1 MEWFRIPQQRISAY
15 IGLLLSTYFIALGLS
30 INANENHW
38 LNRLDFLF
46 YDTRFNAS
54 LSLAGQGILNS
65 NAQSADT
72 NSTHSNSI
80 HSSPVKEHSELV
92 NSSETEDHK
101 IIILDIDEKSLASEG
116 RWPWSRHKLADLV
129 SSLQDYGAIIV
140 AFDVVFSE
148 PERNPVSEVSQHL
161 KNNKISWSVPTNWQA
176 LADGDQNFSRR
187 ISEMDVVLGYFFQEQ
202 GSIQVGQ
209 LPAPSY
215 QLTDEQ
221 KSRLV
226 SISKPGYAANLSV
239 LQNAAAGAG
248 FVSTFAD
255 ADGVIR
261 RSPLVIRHGDAL
273 YPSLSLATVMSY
285 LFVNKLDVETLPL
298 GSVEVMTSIGAGGQV
313 ARTDVNGQVI
323 IPFRGKQH
331 SFPYISATDV
341 LQKRID
347 TDALGGAI
355 VLVGTSAIGLAD
367 LRATPVG
374 TQYPGV
380 EVHANIIHSL
390 LSGEFPYRPEWE
402 AGLTLSILVLLGLML
417 SLWLPKLGP
426 VASVALSTFTL
437 AVVITGNIYL
447 WHIYRLDLPIAST
460 LLLIIALTLLNLAYG
475 YFRESASRRLLKG
488 MFNQYVPKAHIER
501 MISDPD
507 AYQFTGDSKELTVLF
522 ADIRSF
528 TSISENLSA
537 AELKAMLNQ
546 YFTPI
551 TKIIFDHD
559 GTIDKYVGDMVMAF
573 WGAPIDDK
581 HHAHHGILAALE
593 MQKMTKIISTE
604 FMARGLPEIKIG
616 VGLNSGV
623 MNVGDMGSSYRRAYT
638 VLGDAVNLGSRLESI
653 TKFYG
658 AEILVGERTAELC
671 PDIVFAFMDR
681 IQVKGK
687 DEPIAVYQ
695 PLGIRSEVTD
705 AKRDEV
711 KRFDLAYSE
720 YLKQNWSQAV
730 EKLMA
735 LQTDFP
741 EVKVYQVY
749 LERIKD
755 LCEQELA
762 QDWDGVFR
770 HTSK

>member
-1 MEWFRIPQQRISAY
+1 MEWFRIPQQKASAFIGILLSAY
-15 IGLLLSTYFIALGLS
+15 LIFLGLS
-30 INANENHW
+30 INSNDNHW

-54 LSLAGQGILNS
+54 LSLAEK
-65 NAQSADT
+65 
-72 NSTHSNSI
+72 
-80 HSSPVKEHSELV
+80 SPFFSQQITKGVEQAEI
-92 NSSETEDHK
+92 EEHK
-101 IIILDIDEKSLASEG
+101 IIILDIDEKSLANEG

-129 SSLQDYGAIIV
+129 TLLTEYGAIVV

-148 PERNPVSEVSQHL
+148 PERNPVNEVNQHL
-161 KNNKISWSVPTNWQA
+161 SNKKIDWQIPA
-176 LADGDQNFSRR
+176 YWLEIADGDKNFSRH
-187 ISEMDVVLGYFFQEQ
+187 ISDMDVVLGYFFQDQ
-202 GSIQVGQ
+202 VNIKVGQ
-209 LPAPSY
+209 LPDPSY
-215 QLTDEQ
+215 ELTADQ
-221 KSRLV
+221 KKRLV
-226 SISKPGYAANLSV
+226 SITKPGYAANLAL
-239 LQNAAAGAG
+239 LQQAAAGAG

-261 RSPLVIRHGDAL
+261 RSPLVIRHADAL

-285 LFVNKLDVETLPL
+285 LFVKKIEVETLPL
-298 GSVEVMTSIGAGGQV
+298 GSVEVMTSIIAGGQK

-323 IPFRGKQH
+323 IPFRGKKN
-331 SFPYISATDV
+331 SFPYISVTDV
-341 LQKRID
+341 LQKKID
-347 TDALGGAI
+347 ANTLEGAI

-380 EVHANIIHSL
+380 EVHANIIRSL

-402 AGLTLSILVLLGLML
+402 AGLTLSILVFLGALL

-426 VASVALSTFTL
+426 VASVVLSVLTL
-437 AVVITGNIYL
+437 TIIITGNFFL
-447 WHIYRLDLPIAST
+447 WHVYRLDLPIASPV
-460 LLLIIALTLLNLAYG
+460 LLILTLTLLNLAYG
-475 YFRESASRRLLKG
+475 YFRENASRRLLKG
-488 MFNQYVPKAHIER
+488 MFNQYVPQAHIER
-501 MISDPD
+501 MLSDPA

-528 TSISENLSA
+528 TTISEHLSA
-537 AELKAMLNQ
+537 ADLKSMLNQ

-551 TKIIFDHD
+551 TKIIFDNE

-573 WGAPIDDK
+573 WGAPIEDEN
-581 HHAHHGILAALE
+581 HAQHGIIAALE
-593 MQKMTKIISTE
+593 MQRVTRVISEE

-616 VGLNSGV
+616 VGLNSGI

-671 PDIVFAFMDR
+671 PDIIFGFVDR

-695 PLGIRSEVTD
+695 PLGLKSEVTSEQ
-705 AKRDEV
+705 KDEIE
-711 KRFDLAYSE
+711 RFSLAYAD
-720 YLKQNWSQAV
+720 YLQQDWDQAV
-730 EKLMA
+730 SKLA
-735 LQTDFP
+735 GLKNDFP
-741 EVKVYQVY
+741 TTKLYQVY
-749 LERIKD
+749 LDRIHD
-755 LCEQELA
+755 LREQKLTQE
-762 QDWDGVFR
+762 WDGVFR

>member
-1 MEWFRIPQQRISAY
+1 MEWFRIPQQKVSAY
-15 IGLLLSTYFIALGLS
+15 IGILLSAYLIFLGLS
-30 INANENHW
+30 INSNDNHW

-54 LSLAGQGILNS
+54 LSL
-65 NAQSADT
+65 
-72 NSTHSNSI
+72 
-80 HSSPVKEHSELV
+80 SEQDGKHATPDKGD
-92 NSSETEDHK
+92 NTETEEHK
-101 IIILDIDEKSLASEG
+101 IVILDIDEKSLANEG
-116 RWPWSRHKLADLV
+116 RWPWSRHKLAELV
-129 SSLQDYGAIIV
+129 TELTEYGAIVV

-148 PERNPVSEVSQHL
+148 PERNPVNEVNQHL
-161 KNNKISWSVPTNWQA
+161 SASKIDWKIPKFW
-176 LADGDQNFSRR
+176 LDIADGDKNFSRH
-187 ISEMDVVLGYFFQEQ
+187 IGDMDVVLGYFFQDQ
-202 GSIQVGQ
+202 ANIQVGQ
-209 LPAPSY
+209 LPAPGY
-215 QLTDEQ
+215 TLTAGQ
-221 KSRLV
+221 KGGLV
-226 SISKPGYAANLSV
+226 SITKSGYAANLAM
-239 LQNAAAGAG
+239 LQQAAAGAG

-261 RSPLVIRHGDAL
+261 RSPLVIRHGDSL

-285 LFVNKLDVETLPL
+285 LFVNKLEIETLPL
-298 GSVEVMTSIGAGGQV
+298 GDVEVMTSIAAGGQK

-323 IPFRGKQH
+323 IPFRGQQH
-331 SFPYISATDV
+331 SFPYISVTDV
-341 LQKRID
+341 LQKRV
-347 TDALGGAI
+347 DATALEGAI

-380 EVHANIIHSL
+380 EVHANIIRSL

-402 AGLTLSILVLLGLML
+402 AGLTLSILVFLGALL

-426 VASVALSTFTL
+426 VASVSLSLLTL
-437 AVVITGNIYL
+437 TIIVSGNFYL
-447 WHIYRLDLPIAST
+447 WHVYRLDLPIAST
-460 LLLIIALTLLNLAYG
+460 VLLILTLTLLNLAYG
-475 YFRESASRRLLKG
+475 YFRENASRRLLKG
-488 MFNQYVPKAHIER
+488 MFNQYVPQAHIER
-501 MISDPD
+501 MLADPE

-528 TSISENLSA
+528 TTISEHLSA
-537 AELKAMLNQ
+537 ADLKSMLNQ

-551 TKIIFDHD
+551 TKIIFDNE

-573 WGAPIDDK
+573 WGAPIEDAN
-581 HHAHHGILAALE
+581 HAQHGIIAALE
-593 MQKMTKIISTE
+593 MQTVTRKISAE

-671 PDIVFAFMDR
+671 PDITFAFVDR

-687 DEPIAVYQ
+687 DDPIAVYQ
-695 PLGIRSEVTD
+695 PLGLSSTVTEEQ
-705 AKRDEV
+705 KDEIE
-711 KRFDLAYSE
+711 RFSIAYSE
-720 YLKQNWSQAV
+720 YLKQSWESALSQL
-730 EKLMA
+730 EQLKR
-735 LQTDFP
+735 DFP
-741 EVKVYQVY
+741 DSSVYQIY
-749 LERIKD
+749 IDRIQD
-755 LCEQELA
+755 LREQELT

>member
-1 MEWFRIPQQRISAY
+1 MEWFRIPQQRVSVYMGILLSAY
-15 IGLLLSTYFIALGLS
+15 LIMLGLS
-30 INANENHW
+30 INSNDNHW

-54 LSLAGQGILNS
+54 LSLADQEVLASENS
-65 NAQSADT
+65 D
-72 NSTHSNSI
+72 
-80 HSSPVKEHSELV
+80 E
-92 NSSETEDHK
+92 ETETTKTAEHK
-101 IIILDIDEKSLASEG
+101 IVILDIDEKSLAREG

-129 SSLQDYGAIIV
+129 TILTEYGAVVV

-148 PERNPVSEVSQHL
+148 PERNPVSEVNQHL
-161 KNNKISWSVPTNWQA
+161 SDNKIDWEIPKYW
-176 LADGDQNFSRR
+176 LEIADGDKNFSRH
-187 ISEMDVVLGYFFQEQ
+187 INDMDVVLGYFFQDQ
-202 GSIQVGQ
+202 INIQVGQ

-215 QLTDEQ
+215 TLTKEQ
-221 KSRLV
+221 KNRLV
-226 SISKPGYAANLSV
+226 SISKPGYAANLAL
-239 LQNAAAGAG
+239 LQQAAAGAG

-255 ADGVIR
+255 VDGVIR

-285 LFVNKLDVETLPL
+285 LFVNNIELETLPL
-298 GSVEVMTSIGAGGQV
+298 GSVDVMTSIIAGGQK

-323 IPFRGKQH
+323 IPFRGKQK
-331 SFPYISATDV
+331 SFPYLSVTDV
-341 LQKRID
+341 LQKKID
-347 TDALGGAI
+347 SAALSGAI

-380 EVHANIIHSL
+380 EVHANIIQSL

-402 AGLTLSILVLLGLML
+402 AGLTLSILVFLGALL

-426 VASVALSTFTL
+426 VSSVALSVLTL
-437 AVVITGNIYL
+437 TTIISGNFYL
-447 WHIYRLDLPIAST
+447 WHVYRLDLPVASMVLLT
-460 LLLIIALTLLNLAYG
+460 LALTLLNLAYG
-475 YFRESASRRLLKG
+475 YFRENASRRLLKG
-488 MFNQYVPKAHIER
+488 MFNQYVPQAHIER
-501 MISDPD
+501 MLSDPD

-528 TSISENLSA
+528 TTISEHLSA
-537 AELKAMLNQ
+537 ADLKAMLNQ

-551 TKIIFDHD
+551 TKIIFDNE

-573 WGAPIDDK
+573 WGAPIEDE
-581 HHAHHGILAALE
+581 HHAQNGILAALE
-593 MQKMTKIISTE
+593 MQRMTKEISAD

-616 VGLNSGV
+616 VGLNSGI

-638 VLGDAVNLGSRLESI
+638 VLGDSVNLGSRLESI

-671 PDIVFAFMDR
+671 PDIIFGFVDR

-695 PLGIRSEVTD
+695 PLGLESEVTNGQ
-705 AKRDEV
+705 KEEIE
-711 KRFDLAYSE
+711 RFSLAYSD
-720 YLKQNWSQAV
+720 YLQQNWVQATSKLV
-730 EKLMA
+730 E
-735 LQTDFP
+735 LQQDFP
-741 EVKVYQVY
+741 ETKLYQVY
-749 LERIKD
+749 LDRIQD
-755 LCEQELA
+755 LREQDLA

>member
-1 MEWFRIPQQRISAY
+1 MEWFRIPQQRVSVYMGILLSAY
-15 IGLLLSTYFIALGLS
+15 LIMLGLS
-30 INANENHW
+30 INSNDNHW

-54 LSLAGQGILNS
+54 LSLADQEVLASENS
-65 NAQSADT
+65 D
-72 NSTHSNSI
+72 
-80 HSSPVKEHSELV
+80 E
-92 NSSETEDHK
+92 ETETTKTAEHK
-101 IIILDIDEKSLASEG
+101 IVILDIDEKSLAREG

-129 SSLQDYGAIIV
+129 TILTEYGAVVV

-148 PERNPVSEVSQHL
+148 PERNPVSEVNQHL
-161 KNNKISWSVPTNWQA
+161 SDNKIDWEIPKYW
-176 LADGDQNFSRR
+176 LEIADGDKNFSRH
-187 ISEMDVVLGYFFQEQ
+187 INDMDVVLGYFFQDQ
-202 GSIQVGQ
+202 INIQVGQ
-209 LPAPSY
+209 LPPPSY
-215 QLTDEQ
+215 TLTKEQ
-221 KSRLV
+221 KNRLV
-226 SISKPGYAANLSV
+226 SISKPGYAANLAL
-239 LQNAAAGAG
+239 LQQAAAGAG

-255 ADGVIR
+255 VDGVIR

-285 LFVNKLDVETLPL
+285 LFVNNIELETLPL
-298 GSVEVMTSIGAGGQV
+298 GSVDVMTSIIAGGQK

-323 IPFRGKQH
+323 IPFRGKQK
-331 SFPYISATDV
+331 SFPYLSVTDV
-341 LQKRID
+341 LQKKID
-347 TDALGGAI
+347 SAALSGAI

-380 EVHANIIHSL
+380 EVHANIIQSL

-402 AGLTLSILVLLGLML
+402 AGLTLSILVFLGALL

-426 VASVALSTFTL
+426 VSSVALSVLTL
-437 AVVITGNIYL
+437 TTIISGNFYL
-447 WHIYRLDLPIAST
+447 WHVYRLDLPVASMVLLT
-460 LLLIIALTLLNLAYG
+460 LALTLLNLAYG
-475 YFRESASRRLLKG
+475 YFRENASRRLLKG
-488 MFNQYVPKAHIER
+488 MFNQYVPQAHIER
-501 MISDPD
+501 MLSDPD

-528 TSISENLSA
+528 TTISEHLSA
-537 AELKAMLNQ
+537 ADLKAMLNQ

-551 TKIIFDHD
+551 TKIIFDNE

-573 WGAPIDDK
+573 WGAPIEDE
-581 HHAHHGILAALE
+581 HHAQNGILAALE
-593 MQKMTKIISTE
+593 MQRMTKEISAD

-616 VGLNSGV
+616 VGLNSGI

-638 VLGDAVNLGSRLESI
+638 VLGDSVNLGSRLESI

-658 AEILVGERTAELC
+658 AKILVGERTVELC
-671 PDIVFAFMDR
+671 PDIIFGFVDR

-695 PLGIRSEVTD
+695 PLGLESEVTNGQ
-705 AKRDEV
+705 KEEIE
-711 KRFDLAYSE
+711 RFSLAYSD
-720 YLKQNWSQAV
+720 YLQQNWVQATSKLV
-730 EKLMA
+730 E
-735 LQTDFP
+735 LQQDFP
-741 EVKVYQVY
+741 ETKLYQVY
-749 LERIKD
+749 LDRIQD
-755 LCEQELA
+755 LREQDLA

>member
-1 MEWFRIPQQRISAY
+1 MEWFRIPQQRVSVYMGILLSAY
-15 IGLLLSTYFIALGLS
+15 LIMLGLS
-30 INANENHW
+30 INSNDNHW

-54 LSLAGQGILNS
+54 LSLADQEVLASENS
-65 NAQSADT
+65 D
-72 NSTHSNSI
+72 
-80 HSSPVKEHSELV
+80 E
-92 NSSETEDHK
+92 ETETTKTAEHK
-101 IIILDIDEKSLASEG
+101 IVILDIDEKSLAREG

-129 SSLQDYGAIIV
+129 TILTEYGAVVV

-148 PERNPVSEVSQHL
+148 PERNPVSEVNQHL
-161 KNNKISWSVPTNWQA
+161 SDNKIDWEIPKYW
-176 LADGDQNFSRR
+176 LEIADGDKNFSRH
-187 ISEMDVVLGYFFQEQ
+187 INDMDVVLGYFFQDQ
-202 GSIQVGQ
+202 INIQVGQ
-209 LPAPSY
+209 LPPPSY
-215 QLTDEQ
+215 TLTKEQ
-221 KSRLV
+221 KNRLV
-226 SISKPGYAANLSV
+226 SISKPGYAANLAL
-239 LQNAAAGAG
+239 LQQAAAGAG

-255 ADGVIR
+255 VDGVIR

-285 LFVNKLDVETLPL
+285 LFVNNIELETLPL
-298 GSVEVMTSIGAGGQV
+298 GSVDVMTSIIAGGQK

-323 IPFRGKQH
+323 IPFRGKQK
-331 SFPYISATDV
+331 SFPYLSVTDV
-341 LQKRID
+341 LQKKID
-347 TDALGGAI
+347 SAALSGAI

-380 EVHANIIHSL
+380 EVHANIIQSL

-402 AGLTLSILVLLGLML
+402 AGLTLSILVFLGALL

-426 VASVALSTFTL
+426 VSSVALSVLTL
-437 AVVITGNIYL
+437 TTIISGNFYL
-447 WHIYRLDLPIAST
+447 WHVYRLDLPVASMVLLT
-460 LLLIIALTLLNLAYG
+460 LALTLLNLAYG
-475 YFRESASRRLLKG
+475 YFRENASRRLLKG
-488 MFNQYVPKAHIER
+488 MFNQYVPQAHIER
-501 MISDPD
+501 MLSDPD

-528 TSISENLSA
+528 TTISEHLSA
-537 AELKAMLNQ
+537 ADLKAMLNQ

-551 TKIIFDHD
+551 TKIIFDNE

-573 WGAPIDDK
+573 WGAPIEDE
-581 HHAHHGILAALE
+581 HHAQNGILAALE
-593 MQKMTKIISTE
+593 MQRMTKEISAD

-616 VGLNSGV
+616 VGLNSGI

-638 VLGDAVNLGSRLESI
+638 VLGDSVNLGSRLESI

-671 PDIVFAFMDR
+671 PDIIFGFVDR

-695 PLGIRSEVTD
+695 PLGLESEVTNGQ
-705 AKRDEV
+705 KEEIE
-711 KRFDLAYSE
+711 RFSLAYSD
-720 YLKQNWSQAV
+720 YLQQNWVQATSKLV
-730 EKLMA
+730 E
-735 LQTDFP
+735 LQQDFP
-741 EVKVYQVY
+741 ETKLYQVY
-749 LERIKD
+749 LDRIQD
-755 LCEQELA
+755 LREQDLA

>member
-1 MEWFRIPQQRISAY
+1 MEWFRIPQQKISAY
-15 IGLLLSTYFIALGLS
+15 IGILLSAYLIFLGLS
-30 INANENHW
+30 INSNDNHW

-54 LSLAGQGILNS
+54 LSLAEKGPFLSQQTAASIEK
-65 NAQSADT
+65 SA
-72 NSTHSNSI
+72 
-80 HSSPVKEHSELV
+80 VAE
-92 NSSETEDHK
+92 HK
-101 IIILDIDEKSLASEG
+101 IVILDIDEKSLANEG

-129 SSLQDYGAIIV
+129 TMLTEYGAIVV

-148 PERNPVSEVSQHL
+148 PERNPVNEVNQHL
-161 KNNKISWSVPTNWQA
+161 SDNEIDWKIPEYWRDI
-176 LADGDQNFSRR
+176 ADGDKNFSLH
-187 ISEMDVVLGYFFQEQ
+187 ISDMDVVLGYFFQDQ
-202 GSIQVGQ
+202 ASIQVGQ

-215 QLTDEQ
+215 LLSTEQ
-221 KSRLV
+221 KNRLV
-226 SISKPGYAANLSV
+226 SITKPGYAANLSL
-239 LQNAAAGAG
+239 LQQAAAGAG

-273 YPSLSLATVMSY
+273 YPSLSLAAVMSY
-285 LFVNKLDVETLPL
+285 LFVSQIELETLPL
-298 GSVEVMTSIGAGGQV
+298 GSVEVMTSIIAGGQK

-323 IPFRGKQH
+323 IPFRGRKN
-331 SFPYISATDV
+331 SFPYISVTDV
-341 LQKRID
+341 LQQKID
-347 TDALGGAI
+347 ATALEGAI

-380 EVHANIIHSL
+380 EVHANIIRSL

-402 AGLTLSILVLLGLML
+402 AGLTLSILVFLGALL

-426 VASVALSTFTL
+426 VASVILSALTL
-437 AVVITGNIYL
+437 TIIIAGNFYL
-447 WHIYRLDLPIAST
+447 WHVYRLDLPIASPV
-460 LLLIIALTLLNLAYG
+460 LLILALTLLNLAYG
-475 YFRESASRRLLKG
+475 YFRENASRRLLKG
-488 MFNQYVPKAHIER
+488 MFNQYVPQAHIER
-501 MISDPD
+501 MLSDPA

-528 TSISENLSA
+528 TTISEHLSA
-537 AELKAMLNQ
+537 ADLKSMLNQ

-551 TKIIFDHD
+551 TKIIFDND

-573 WGAPIDDK
+573 WGAPIEDEQ
-581 HHAHHGILAALE
+581 HAQHGILAALE
-593 MQKMTKIISTE
+593 MQRMTQQISTD
-604 FMARGLPEIKIG
+604 FIARGLPEIKIG
-616 VGLNSGV
+616 VGLNSGI

-671 PDIVFAFMDR
+671 PNIVFAFVDR

-695 PLGIRSEVTD
+695 PLGLESAVTV
-705 AKRDEV
+705 AQKDEIA
-711 KRFDLAYSE
+711 RFSRVYADYLQQDWQLAVIKLNE
-720 YLKQNWSQAV
+720 LKA
-730 EKLMA
+730 
-735 LQTDFP
+735 DFP
-741 EVKVYQVY
+741 EKKLYQVY
-749 LERIKD
+749 LDRIQD
-755 LCEQELA
+755 LREQELA

>member
-1 MEWFRIPQQRISAY
+1 MEWFRIPQQRVSVYMGILLSAY
-15 IGLLLSTYFIALGLS
+15 LIMLGLS
-30 INANENHW
+30 INSNDNHW

-54 LSLAGQGILNS
+54 LSLADQEVLASENS
-65 NAQSADT
+65 D
-72 NSTHSNSI
+72 
-80 HSSPVKEHSELV
+80 E
-92 NSSETEDHK
+92 ETETTKTAEHK
-101 IIILDIDEKSLASEG
+101 IVILDIDEKSLAREG

-129 SSLQDYGAIIV
+129 TILTEYGAVVV

-148 PERNPVSEVSQHL
+148 PERNPVSEVNQHL
-161 KNNKISWSVPTNWQA
+161 SDNKIYWEIPKYW
-176 LADGDQNFSRR
+176 LEIADGDKNFSRH
-187 ISEMDVVLGYFFQEQ
+187 INDMDVVLGYFFQDQ
-202 GSIQVGQ
+202 INIQVGQ
-209 LPAPSY
+209 LPPPSY
-215 QLTDEQ
+215 TLTKEQ
-221 KSRLV
+221 KNRLV
-226 SISKPGYAANLSV
+226 SISKPGYAANLAL
-239 LQNAAAGAG
+239 LQQAAAGAG

-255 ADGVIR
+255 VDGVIR

-285 LFVNKLDVETLPL
+285 LFVNNIELETLPL
-298 GSVEVMTSIGAGGQV
+298 GSVDVMTSIIAGGQK

-323 IPFRGKQH
+323 IPFRGKQK
-331 SFPYISATDV
+331 SFPYLSVTDV
-341 LQKRID
+341 LQKKID
-347 TDALGGAI
+347 SAALSGAI

-380 EVHANIIHSL
+380 EVHANIIQSL

-402 AGLTLSILVLLGLML
+402 AGLTLSILVFLGALL

-426 VASVALSTFTL
+426 VSSVALSVLTL
-437 AVVITGNIYL
+437 TTIISGNFYL
-447 WHIYRLDLPIAST
+447 WHVYRLDLPVASMVLLT
-460 LLLIIALTLLNLAYG
+460 LALTLLNLAYG
-475 YFRESASRRLLKG
+475 YFRENASRRLLKG
-488 MFNQYVPKAHIER
+488 MFNQYVPQAHIER
-501 MISDPD
+501 MLSDPD

-528 TSISENLSA
+528 TTISEHLSA
-537 AELKAMLNQ
+537 ADLKAMLNQ

-551 TKIIFDHD
+551 TKIIFDNE

-573 WGAPIDDK
+573 WGAPIEDE
-581 HHAHHGILAALE
+581 HHAQNGILAALE
-593 MQKMTKIISTE
+593 MQRMTKEISAD

-616 VGLNSGV
+616 VGLNSGI

-638 VLGDAVNLGSRLESI
+638 VLGDSVNLGSRLESI

-658 AEILVGERTAELC
+658 AEILVGERTVELC
-671 PDIVFAFMDR
+671 PDIIFGFVDR

-695 PLGIRSEVTD
+695 PLGLESEVTNGQ
-705 AKRDEV
+705 KEEIE
-711 KRFDLAYSE
+711 RFSLAYSD
-720 YLKQNWSQAV
+720 YLQQNWVQATSKLV
-730 EKLMA
+730 E
-735 LQTDFP
+735 LQQDFP
-741 EVKVYQVY
+741 ETKLYQVY
-749 LERIKD
+749 LDRIQD
-755 LCEQELA
+755 LREQDLA

>member
-1 MEWFRIPQQRISAY
+1 MEWFRIPQQRVSVYMGILLSAY
-15 IGLLLSTYFIALGLS
+15 LIMLGLS
-30 INANENHW
+30 INSNDNHW

-54 LSLAGQGILNS
+54 LSLADQEVLASENS
-65 NAQSADT
+65 D
-72 NSTHSNSI
+72 
-80 HSSPVKEHSELV
+80 E
-92 NSSETEDHK
+92 ETETTKTAEHK
-101 IIILDIDEKSLASEG
+101 IVILDIDEKSLAREG

-129 SSLQDYGAIIV
+129 TILTEYGAVVV

-148 PERNPVSEVSQHL
+148 PERNPVSEVNQHL
-161 KNNKISWSVPTNWQA
+161 SDNKIDWEIPKYW
-176 LADGDQNFSRR
+176 LEIADGDKNFSRH
-187 ISEMDVVLGYFFQEQ
+187 INDMDVVLGYFFQDQ
-202 GSIQVGQ
+202 INIQVGQ
-209 LPAPSY
+209 LPPPSY
-215 QLTDEQ
+215 TLTKEQ
-221 KSRLV
+221 KNRLV
-226 SISKPGYAANLSV
+226 SISKPGYAANLAL
-239 LQNAAAGAG
+239 LQQAAAGAG

-255 ADGVIR
+255 VDGVIR

-285 LFVNKLDVETLPL
+285 LFVNNIELETLPL
-298 GSVEVMTSIGAGGQV
+298 GSVDVMTSIIAGGQK

-323 IPFRGKQH
+323 IPFRGKQK
-331 SFPYISATDV
+331 SFPYLSVTDV
-341 LQKRID
+341 LQKKID
-347 TDALGGAI
+347 SAALSGAI

-380 EVHANIIHSL
+380 EVHANIIQSL

-402 AGLTLSILVLLGLML
+402 AGLTLSILVFLGALL

-426 VASVALSTFTL
+426 VSSVALSVLTL
-437 AVVITGNIYL
+437 TTIISGNFYL
-447 WHIYRLDLPIAST
+447 WHVYRLDLPVASMVLLT
-460 LLLIIALTLLNLAYG
+460 LALTLLNLAYG
-475 YFRESASRRLLKG
+475 YFRENASRRLLKG
-488 MFNQYVPKAHIER
+488 MFNQYVPQAHIER
-501 MISDPD
+501 MLSDPD

-528 TSISENLSA
+528 TTISEHLSA
-537 AELKAMLNQ
+537 ADLKAMLNQ

-551 TKIIFDHD
+551 TKIIFDNE

-573 WGAPIDDK
+573 WGAPIEDE
-581 HHAHHGILAALE
+581 HHAQNGILAALE
-593 MQKMTKIISTE
+593 MQRMTKEISAD

-616 VGLNSGV
+616 VGLNSGI

-638 VLGDAVNLGSRLESI
+638 VLGDSVNLGSRLESI

-658 AEILVGERTAELC
+658 AEILVGERTVELC
-671 PDIVFAFMDR
+671 PDIIFGFVDR

-695 PLGIRSEVTD
+695 PLGLESEVTNGQ
-705 AKRDEV
+705 KEEIE
-711 KRFDLAYSE
+711 RFSLAYSD
-720 YLKQNWSQAV
+720 YLQQNWVQATSKLV
-730 EKLMA
+730 E
-735 LQTDFP
+735 LQQDFP
-741 EVKVYQVY
+741 ETKLYQVY
-749 LERIKD
+749 LDRIQD
-755 LCEQELA
+755 LREQDLA

>member
-1 MEWFRIPQQRISAY
+1 MEWFRIPQQRVSVYMGILLSAY
-15 IGLLLSTYFIALGLS
+15 LIMLGLS
-30 INANENHW
+30 INSNDNHW

-54 LSLAGQGILNS
+54 LSLADQEVLASENS
-65 NAQSADT
+65 D
-72 NSTHSNSI
+72 
-80 HSSPVKEHSELV
+80 E
-92 NSSETEDHK
+92 ETETTKTAEHK
-101 IIILDIDEKSLASEG
+101 IVILDIDEKSLAREG

-129 SSLQDYGAIIV
+129 TILTEYGAVVV

-148 PERNPVSEVSQHL
+148 PERNPVSEVNQHL
-161 KNNKISWSVPTNWQA
+161 SDNKIDWEIPKYW
-176 LADGDQNFSRR
+176 LEIADGDKNFSRH
-187 ISEMDVVLGYFFQEQ
+187 INDMDVVLGYFFQDQ
-202 GSIQVGQ
+202 INIQVGQ
-209 LPAPSY
+209 LPPPSY
-215 QLTDEQ
+215 TLTKEQ
-221 KSRLV
+221 KNRLV
-226 SISKPGYAANLSV
+226 SISKPGYAANLAL
-239 LQNAAAGAG
+239 LQQAAAGAG

-255 ADGVIR
+255 VDGVIR

-285 LFVNKLDVETLPL
+285 LFVNNIELETLPL
-298 GSVEVMTSIGAGGQV
+298 GSVDVMTSIIAGGQK

-323 IPFRGKQH
+323 IPFRGKQK
-331 SFPYISATDV
+331 SFPYLSVTDF
-341 LQKRID
+341 LQKKID
-347 TDALGGAI
+347 SAALSGAI

-380 EVHANIIHSL
+380 EVHANIIQSL

-402 AGLTLSILVLLGLML
+402 AGLTLSILVFLGALL

-426 VASVALSTFTL
+426 VSSVALSVLTL
-437 AVVITGNIYL
+437 TTIISGNFYL
-447 WHIYRLDLPIAST
+447 WHVYRLDLPVASMVLLT
-460 LLLIIALTLLNLAYG
+460 LALTLLNLAYG
-475 YFRESASRRLLKG
+475 YFRENASRRLLKG
-488 MFNQYVPKAHIER
+488 MFNQYVPQAHIER
-501 MISDPD
+501 MLSDPD

-528 TSISENLSA
+528 TTISEHLSA
-537 AELKAMLNQ
+537 ADLKAMLNQ

-551 TKIIFDHD
+551 TKIIFDNE

-573 WGAPIDDK
+573 WGAPIEDE
-581 HHAHHGILAALE
+581 HHAQNGILAALE
-593 MQKMTKIISTE
+593 MQRMTKEISAD

-616 VGLNSGV
+616 VGLNSGI

-638 VLGDAVNLGSRLESI
+638 VLGDSVNLGSRLESI

-658 AEILVGERTAELC
+658 AEILVGERTVELC
-671 PDIVFAFMDR
+671 PDIIFGFVDR

-695 PLGIRSEVTD
+695 PLGLESEVTNGQ
-705 AKRDEV
+705 KEEIE
-711 KRFDLAYSE
+711 RFSLAYSD
-720 YLKQNWSQAV
+720 YLQQNWVQATSKLV
-730 EKLMA
+730 E
-735 LQTDFP
+735 LQQDFP
-741 EVKVYQVY
+741 ETKLYQVY
-749 LERIKD
+749 LDRIQD
-755 LCEQELA
+755 LREQDLA